1 MFSNITLGILQG
13 EKVALIGHNGAGK
26 STILKILAGEE
37 AADSGKVAV
46 RQGVRIGYL
55 PQHPVLPEGSTIRT
69 ALFDEAN
76 PNMKLLADY
85 EYWLQKSEDGSV
97 EAAEKIMELTT
108 AIDEKNLWDYE
119 ARIQQIVSKLGLPE
133 MDRKTDGLSGGQKRR
148 IALAKMLVEPPDL
161 LLLDEPT
168 NHLDLPAIEWLE
180 DYLKRS
186 ALSLLMIT
194 HDRYFLESVT
204 NQVLE
209 LNGGVLYKY
218 EGSYSYFLEKKAERQ
233 QLEAASIDKAR
244 NLMRK
249 ELDWVRRQPKA
260 RGTKA
265 KYRLDAF
272 EDLKDKASQ
281 KIADNKV
288 ELDVVGR
295 RLGTKII
302 ELSNIGKSYG
312 SKTLFED
319 FTYIFRRGDK
329 VGLIGPNGTGKSTFL
344 NIITQTIQPDTGQV
358 VIGETLKIGYYRQEE
373 SLFDPN
379 LRGIEVVKA
388 VAEVIELADGSQ
400 VTAGKLMERFGFNAE
415 QQYTQ
420 VGRLSGGQKRR
431 LQLLRVLMENPNFLI
446 LDEPTNDLDL
456 DTLNILEDFLESFK
470 GCLVIVSHDRYFMDR
485 LVDHLFV
492 FGSTEIKDY
501 AGNYTDYRLEKE
513 EEEKAAVNPVKPKSL
528 VEAKPEP
535 TATKERKKLS
545 YKEQREFEKLEQ
557 DMASIETKK
566 TELVKKMNSG
576 ANHEELQKWAEE
588 LELLNE
594 TLDEKELR
602 WLELSE
608 MA

>member
-1 MFSNITLGILQG
+1 M
-13 EKVALIGHNGAGK
+13 
-26 STILKILAGEE
+26 
-37 AADSGKVAV
+37 
-46 RQGVRIGYL
+46 
-55 PQHPVLPEGSTIRT
+55 PELDR
-69 ALFDEAN
+69 
-76 PNMKLLADY
+76 
-85 EYWLQKSEDGSV
+85 
-97 EAAEKIMELTT
+97 TT
-108 AIDEKNLWDYE
+108 A
-119 ARIQQIVSKLGLPE
+119 
-133 MDRKTDGLSGGQKRR
+133 GLSGGQKRR

-180 DYLKRS
+180 EYLKRS

-209 LNGGVLYKY
+209 LDGGTLFKY

-233 QLEAASIDKAR
+233 QLEAASVDKAR

-281 KIADNKV
+281 KVADNKV
-288 ELDVVGR
+288 QLEVVGR

-302 ELSNIGKSYG
+302 ELEGISKSYG
-312 SKTLFED
+312 TKTLFQD
-319 FTYIFRRGDK
+319 FSYTFRRGDK
-329 VGLIGPNGTGKSTFL
+329 LGLIGPNGTGKSTFL
-344 NIITQTIQPDTGQV
+344 NIITQTISPDSGTV
-358 VIGETLKIGYYRQEE
+358 VIGQTLKIGYYRQEE

-379 LRGIEVVKA
+379 LRAIEVVKA

-400 VTAGKLMERFGFNAE
+400 IGAGQLMLRFGFNAE

-456 DTLNILEDFLESFK
+456 DTLNILEDFLESFS

-492 FGSTEIKDY
+492 FGGDQIIDFT
-501 AGNYTDYRLEKE
+501 GNYTDYRLEKE
-513 EEEKAAVNPVKPKSL
+513 EQAKSPIPTKAEPARPTPR
-528 VEAKPEP
+528 PEP
-535 TATKERKKLS
+535 NTSASKRKLS
-545 YKEQREFEKLEQ
+545 YKEQRELEEIDSKIGKLEN
-557 DMASIETKK
+557 KK
-566 TELVKKMNSG
+566 QEIISEMNKGGS
-576 ANHEELQKWAEE
+576 HEELQTLAENLQKVNDE
-588 LELLNE
+588 LDACEM
-594 TLDEKELR
+594 R

-608 MA
+608 LA